1 MASGVPFTR
10 TAAFVLLLAVTAASA
25 MPPAP
30 APQVFVVGGEA
41 RGWRKPETTDE
52 TYNHWAARNRFRV
65 GDFLCKKASNQSH
78 SSHRHRISV
87 DPLLLVH
94 MQPNEL
100 NAADF
105 KYDKANDSV
114 LLVSRDDY
122 KLCAAAKPTQRFE
135 GGDTRFRLDHSG
147 LFYFLSGALGHC
159 DAGQRMAVRV
169 MAPHPRG
176 HPPPCRP
183 ATGSS
188 RAGPSRHPQAAR
200 PCRSRSRR
208 LRRRRGAA
216 ASTPRA
222 AAALLPSVRSP
233 CLLVTTTTSSSSPGQ
248 FCCSGASLAHW
259 NKSW

>member
-147 LFYFLSGALGHC
+147 LFYFLSGAAGHC

-169 MAPHPRG
+169 MAPQPPAAMSPG
-176 HPPPCRP
+176 DGEFTGGSKPAPAGGASVSISKPPPP
-183 ATGSS
+183 SSAGSGS
-188 RAGPSRHPQAAR
+188 EHAKSSG
-200 PCRSRSRR
+200 
-208 LRRRRGAA
+208 GAA
-216 ASTPRA
+216 
-222 AAALLPSVRSP
+222 SVRAQSLFAGYYYHVFVLAGAV
-233 CLLVTTTTSSSSPGQ
+233 LLLR
-248 FCCSGASLAHW
+248 C
-259 NKSW
+259 